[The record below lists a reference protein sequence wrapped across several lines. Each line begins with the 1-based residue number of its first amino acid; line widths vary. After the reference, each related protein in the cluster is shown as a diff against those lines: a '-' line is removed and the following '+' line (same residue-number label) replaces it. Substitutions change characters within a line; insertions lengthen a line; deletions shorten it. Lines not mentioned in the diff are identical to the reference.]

1 MITMIKMEQI
11 NKIYRPQSN
20 PVHALRDVSLHIKMG
35 EFVAIMGPSGS
46 GKSTLMNV
54 MGCLDTPSSGAYH
67 LGGVEVSSM
76 NSDQLATIRNRKIGF
91 VFQNY
96 NLLPR
101 MTALHNV
108 ELPMLYAGVKKE
120 ERKAR
125 ALDCIGRVG
134 MLDRIHHRPSELSG
148 GQCQR
153 IAIARA
159 LVNNPDI
166 ILADEPTGNLDSV
179 TSLEIMNIFRSL
191 HQENT
196 TIVLVTHEDDIAAF
210 ARRVLHFRD
219 GKLINDEILNPH
231 LTEPSAVEGGGD
243 I

>member
-1 MITMIKMEQI
+1 MIKMEQI
-11 NKIYRPQSN
+11 NKVYRPHSN
-20 PVHALRDVSLHIKMG
+20 PVHALRDVSLHIEIG
-35 EFVAIMGPSGS
+35 DFVAVMGPSGS

-54 MGCLDTPSSGAYH
+54 MGCLDTPSSGTYW

-76 NSDQLATIRNRKIGF
+76 NSDQLATVRNRKIGF

-101 MTALHNV
+101 MTALRNV
-108 ELPMLYAGVKKE
+108 ELPMLYAGVEKE

-125 ALDCIGRVG
+125 ALDCINRVG
-134 MLDRIHHRPSELSG
+134 MLNRIHHRPSELSG

-159 LVNNPDI
+159 LINNPDI
-166 ILADEPTGNLDSV
+166 ILADEPTGNLDST
-179 TSLEIMNIFRSL
+179 TSMEIMNIFRSL

-196 TIVLVTHEDDIAAF
+196 TIVLVTHEEEIAAF
-210 ARRVLHFRD
+210 ASRVLYFRD
-219 GKLINDEILNPH
+219 GRLIKDEMLNPP
-231 LTEPSAVEGGGD
+231 LTESPVKGGED

>member
-1 MITMIKMEQI
+1 MEQI
-11 NKIYRPQSN
+11 NKVYRPHSN
-20 PVHALRDVSLHIKMG
+20 PVHALRNICLHIEMG
-35 EFVAIMGPSGS
+35 DFVAVMGPSGS

-54 MGCLDTPSSGAYH
+54 MGCLDTPSSGSYW

-76 NSDQLATIRNRKIGF
+76 NSDQLATVRNRKIGF

-101 MTALHNV
+101 MTALRNV
-108 ELPMLYAGVKKE
+108 ELPMLYAGVEKE
-120 ERKAR
+120 ERKTR

-166 ILADEPTGNLDSV
+166 ILADEPTGNLDSA
-179 TSLEIMNIFRSL
+179 TGMEIMNIFRLL
-191 HQENT
+191 HQEHT
-196 TIVLVTHEDDIAAF
+196 TIVLVTHEEDIAAF
-210 ARRVLHFRD
+210 ARRVLYFRD
-219 GKLINDEILNPH
+219 GKLIQDEIPNPP
-231 LTEPSAVEGGGD
+231 LTEPSAVKGGED

>member
-1 MITMIKMEQI
+1 MIKMEQI
-11 NKIYRPQSN
+11 NKIYRPHSN
-20 PVHALRDVSLHIKMG
+20 PVHALRDVNLHIEIG
-35 EFVAIMGPSGS
+35 DFVAIMGPSGS

-54 MGCLDTPSSGAYH
+54 MGCLDTPSSGAYW

-76 NSDQLATIRNRKIGF
+76 NSDQLATVRNQKIGF

-101 MTALHNV
+101 MTALRNV
-108 ELPMLYAGVKKE
+108 ELPMLYAGVNKD
-120 ERKAR
+120 ERNTR

-166 ILADEPTGNLDSV
+166 ILADEPTGNLDSA
-179 TSLEIMNIFRSL
+179 TSLEIMNLFQSL

-196 TIVLVTHEDDIAAF
+196 TIVLVTHEADIAAF

-219 GKLINDEILNPH
+219 GNLIKDEILNPP
-231 LTEPSAVEGGGD
+231 LTEPSAVKGGED